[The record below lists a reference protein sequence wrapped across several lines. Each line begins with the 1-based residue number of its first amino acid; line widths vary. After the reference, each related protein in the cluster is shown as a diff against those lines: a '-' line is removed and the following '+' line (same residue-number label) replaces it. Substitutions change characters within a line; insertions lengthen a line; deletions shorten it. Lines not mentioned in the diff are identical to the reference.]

1 MYRDVE
7 SPRPGPLSDGPTPD
21 LLVTEVP
28 DLSGFGLSELRRI
41 VVVAAVITWSVLR
54 ALPGRLTG
62 RYPSLAAAAANG
74 VIDGFIQLGATFVK
88 LGQVMASSPGLFPEW
103 LTGPARRCLD
113 EVPPFPAEL
122 VRRTVEED
130 LGAPV
135 RELFESFDDVPL
147 SAASIGQVHACRL
160 FDGRDAVVKV
170 QRPNLRASMTR
181 DLRVLHG
188 VASLAQRTAWGRS
201 SNSIGMVTDLNELTA
216 KELNP
221 VVEAW
226 SQQRFRD
233 QLGAF
238 GDNKWVT
245 APEIYWDFCGQRTI
259 CMERVHGVP
268 MDDFAAIAERGI
280 DGELVLRRGAKA
292 WAEAVLVHGPFHGD
306 MHAGNIWVLDDGRGC
321 FLDFGIMGELQDEW
335 RDVAR
340 DLYFTCVFD
349 RDFTRVARAYR
360 SVGVF
365 PEGMGTDEEIGERIG
380 MILEPML
387 DAGMGS
393 VSLGDLITSSVGLMK
408 DFGGTPPQELML
420 VGKQLL
426 YIERYTKELAPDY
439 AVITDPFLVSN
450 VFPDAAADYLAAGG
464 APFPD

>member
-7 SPRPGPLSDGPTPD
+7 SPRPGPLSDGPTPE

-41 VVVAAVITWSVLR
+41 VVVTAVITWSVLR

-62 RYPSLAAAAANG
+62 RYRSFSDAAANG
-74 VIDGFIQLGATFVK
+74 VVDGFIHLGATFVK
-88 LGQVMASSPGLFPEW
+88 LGQVMASSPGLFPER

-122 VRRTVEED
+122 VRETIEED

-135 RELFESFDDVPL
+135 RELFETFDDVPL
-147 SAASIGQVHACRL
+147 SAASIGQVHACHL

-188 VASLAQRTAWGRS
+188 VSSLAQRTAWGRS
-201 SNSIGMVTDLNELTA
+201 SNAIGMVTDLNELTA

-238 GDNKWVT
+238 GDNTWVT
-245 APEIYWDFCGQRTI
+245 APEIYWDFCGPRTF
-259 CMERVHGVP
+259 CMERGRGVP
-268 MDDFAAIAERGI
+268 MDDFEAIAERGI

-349 RDFTRVARAYR
+349 REFASVAKAYR

-365 PEGMGTDEEIGERIG
+365 PEGMGTDEEIGQRIG

>member
-1 MYRDVE
+1 
-7 SPRPGPLSDGPTPD
+7 S
-21 LLVTEVP
+21 
-28 DLSGFGLSELRRI
+28 
-41 VVVAAVITWSVLR
+41 
-54 ALPGRLTG
+54 
-62 RYPSLAAAAANG
+62 
-74 VIDGFIQLGATFVK
+74 
-88 LGQVMASSPGLFPEW
+88 
-103 LTGPARRCLD
+103 
-113 EVPPFPAEL
+113 EL
-122 VRRTVEED
+122 VRRTIEED

-147 SAASIGQVHACRL
+147 SAASIGQVHACTL

-201 SNSIGMVTDLNELTA
+201 SNALGMVADLNELTA

-238 GDNKWVT
+238 GDNTWVT
-245 APEIYWDFCGQRTI
+245 APEIYWDFCGLRTI
-259 CMERVHGVP
+259 CMERVRGVP
-268 MDDFAAIAERGI
+268 MDDFEAIAQRGI

-393 VSLGDLITSSVGLMK
+393 VSLGDLITSSVSLMK

>member
-1 MYRDVE
+1 MYRSGE
-7 SPRPGPLSDGPTPD
+7 QGRSSGFSDGPPPE

-28 DLSGFGLSELRRI
+28 DLSGFGLAELRRI
-41 VVVAAVITWSVLR
+41 VVVTGVVVWSILR
-54 ALPGRLTG
+54 ALPGRVTG
-62 RYPSLAAAAANG
+62 RYPSWSSAVANG
-74 VIDGFIQLGATFVK
+74 IIDGLIHLGATFVK
-88 LGQVMASSPGLFPEW
+88 LGQVIASSPGLFPEW
-103 LTGPARRCLD
+103 LAGPARRCLD
-113 EVPPFPAEL
+113 EVPPFPSEL
-122 VRRTVEED
+122 VRATIEED

-135 RELFESFDDVPL
+135 RELFETFDDVPL
-147 SAASIGQVHACRL
+147 SAASIGQVHACQL
-160 FDGRDAVVKV
+160 FDGRSAVVKV
-170 QRPNLRASMTR
+170 QRPKLRESMTR
-181 DLRVLHG
+181 DLKVLHG
-188 VASLAQRTAWGRS
+188 VASVAQRTEWGRS
-201 SNSIGMVTDLNELTA
+201 SNAMGMGNDLNELTA

-238 GDNKWVT
+238 GDNTWVT
-245 APEIYWDFCGQRTI
+245 APEIYWEFCGPRTI

-268 MDDFAAIAERGI
+268 MDDFAAIAEREI

-349 RDFTRVARAYR
+349 RDFARVARAYR

-380 MILEPML
+380 MILSPML

-450 VFPDAAADYLAAGG
+450 VFPDAAAEFLAAGG

>member
-7 SPRPGPLSDGPTPD
+7 SPRPGPLSDGPTPE

-41 VVVAAVITWSVLR
+41 VVVAAVVTWSVLR
-54 ALPGRLTG
+54 ALPGRFTG
-62 RYPSLAAAAANG
+62 RYRSVSEAAANG
-74 VIDGFIQLGATFVK
+74 VIDGFIHLGATFVK
-88 LGQVMASSPGLFPEW
+88 LGQVMASSPGLFPAW

-113 EVPPFPAEL
+113 EVPPFPVEL
-122 VRRTVEED
+122 VRATIEED

-188 VASLAQRTAWGRS
+188 VAVVAQRTAWGRS
-201 SNSIGMVTDLNELTA
+201 SNALGMVADLNELTA

-238 GDNKWVT
+238 GDNTWVT
-245 APEIYWDFCGQRTI
+245 APEIYWDFCGPRTI

-268 MDDFAAIAERGI
+268 MDDFAAITERGI

-393 VSLGDLITSSVGLMK
+393 VSLGDLITSSVSLMK

-450 VFPDAAADYLAAGG
+450 VFPDAAADFLAAGG
-464 APFPD
+464 TPFPD

>member
-1 MYRDVE
+1 MYRNVE
-7 SPRPGPLSDGPTPD
+7 SPPPGPLSDGPTPE

-41 VVVAAVITWSVLR
+41 VVVTAVVTWSVVR

-62 RYPSLAAAAANG
+62 RYRSFSDAAANG

-122 VRRTVEED
+122 VRRTIEED

-147 SAASIGQVHACRL
+147 SAASIGQVHACTL

-201 SNSIGMVTDLNELTA
+201 SNALGMVADLNELTA

-238 GDNKWVT
+238 GDNTWVT
-245 APEIYWDFCGQRTI
+245 APEIYWDFCGLRTI
-259 CMERVHGVP
+259 CMERVRGVP
-268 MDDFAAIAERGI
+268 MDDFEAIAQRGI

-393 VSLGDLITSSVGLMK
+393 VSLGDLITSSVSLMK

>member
-1 MYRDVE
+1 
-7 SPRPGPLSDGPTPD
+7 LTDGPTPE

-41 VVVAAVITWSVLR
+41 MVVAAVVTWSVLR
-54 ALPGRLTG
+54 ALPGRVTG
-62 RYPSLAAAAANG
+62 RYPSFSAAAANG

-201 SNSIGMVTDLNELTA
+201 SNALGMVADLNELTA

-238 GDNKWVT
+238 GDNTWVT
-245 APEIYWDFCGQRTI
+245 APEIYWDFCGPRTI

-268 MDDFAAIAERGI
+268 MDDFTAIAERGI

-321 FLDFGIMGELQDEW
+321 FLDFGIMGELEDEW

-349 RDFTRVARAYR
+349 RDFARVARAYR

-450 VFPDAAADYLAAGG
+450 VFPEAAADYLAAGG